1 MNLAKAQSEI
11 ISEVYKRRVKGD
23 KPVMFDEMAGTPYV
37 GVLTSGYWAYVFP
50 RDDFLLNTAEMHPT
64 PIISLTYGRNDYAKP
79 LEWNG
84 KTRAMDK
91 LTVLELVN
99 EKGEVTLVDIKY
111 VKKFGKPSDL
121 LFKQER
127 KNSVVFV
134 HKRENEFLI
143 GLIMPICQNP
153 NKM

>member
-11 ISEVYKRRVKGD
+11 ISEVYERRGEGD
-23 KPVMFDEMAGTPYV
+23 KPVRFDEMAGTAYV
-37 GVLTSGYWAYVFP
+37 GVITSGYYAYVFLKA
-50 RDDFLLNTAEMHPT
+50 DFLLNTAEMQPT
-64 PIISLTYGRNDYAKP
+64 RILSNLYDSEECTKP

-91 LTVLELVN
+91 RTALELVN
-99 EKGEVTLVDIKY
+99 EKGEITLVDIKF
-111 VKKFGKPSDL
+111 VKKFGKPSDV

-134 HKRENEFLI
+134 HNRENESLI
-143 GLIMPICQNP
+143 GLIMAIRQNP
-153 NKM
+153 NKI